1 MGGVSLFWLFIVLGD
16 FFYDGGF
23 AVIGPYSA
31 EVWPT
36 RLRTTGMG
44 SAYGFGGIGKIIGPL
59 GLALIVGSSNVVK
72 PDVTVAA
79 IPASFLFL
87 AAWLVVC
94 GLGFALFGFETRQ
107 RSIAALDEGYAEA
120 AVPVERCASRR
131 EYDGNG
137 CARPARTPTSSP
149 ASARWHRRS
158 PPRRTRSRNA
168 ANCRRGCWTS
178 CATAAS
184 SACCSRAR
192 SAARS
197 CGRCR
202 SRR

>member
-23 AVIGPYSA
+23 AIIGPYSA

-94 GLGFALFGFETRQ
+94 GLGFAIFGFETRH
-107 RSIAALDEGYAEA
+107 RSIAELDEGYAEP
-120 AVPVERCASRR
+120 VPGEVRVTSGARR
-131 EYDGNG
+131 
-137 CARPARTPTSSP
+137 
-149 ASARWHRRS
+149 
-158 PPRRTRSRNA
+158 
-168 ANCRRGCWTS
+168 
-178 CATAAS
+178 
-184 SACCSRAR
+184 
-192 SAARS
+192 
-197 CGRCR
+197 
-202 SRR
+202 